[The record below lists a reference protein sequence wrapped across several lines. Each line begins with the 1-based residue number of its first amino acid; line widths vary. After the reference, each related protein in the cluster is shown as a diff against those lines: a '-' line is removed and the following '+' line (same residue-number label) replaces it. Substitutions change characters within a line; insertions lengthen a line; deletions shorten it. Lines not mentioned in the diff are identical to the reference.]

1 MGNHNTTITSS
12 KSSNQI
18 QIKSLSSSMKRSK
31 TTNSISQNSQQATA
45 TTTTTNT
52 TLGCFK
58 CNSKTNNFNKMN
70 NNEDEQEH
78 LGGMLASSV
87 SDLLAESTNIFTK
100 FRNRLKKSNI
110 RVKSTPSSAYTINPV
125 QNSQPDHTDAVAAA
139 AAPVE
144 IPRRSET
151 DYNINLIS
159 SSSSNNN
166 NNNNNHHTKNSNKEI
181 KLLSRTFAVHDF
193 KDKALNE
200 DETKRVS
207 DLEEHESLSS
217 YELNDENTSIMNTQS
232 ESLCYIDQEEDT
244 CTNCS
249 SSSYSSSNST
259 STSVSLSSLNFL
271 NQVNQ
276 KLYSHLN
283 TTYPNITT
291 TTNINNTNF
300 NFNINN
306 NFDLLEFSNDNITLY
321 NNFVNCPFYSIS
333 KSRNYNY
340 DEKRAPLA
348 DSETFTLS
356 GSQSCLNYSI
366 KRIRL

>member
-1 MGNHNTTITSS
+1 
-12 KSSNQI
+12 
-18 QIKSLSSSMKRSK
+18 
-31 TTNSISQNSQQATA
+31 
-45 TTTTTNT
+45 
-52 TLGCFK
+52 
-58 CNSKTNNFNKMN
+58 
-70 NNEDEQEH
+70 
-78 LGGMLASSV
+78 
-87 SDLLAESTNIFTK
+87 
-100 FRNRLKKSNI
+100 
-110 RVKSTPSSAYTINPV
+110 
-125 QNSQPDHTDAVAAA
+125 
-139 AAPVE
+139 
-144 IPRRSET
+144 
-151 DYNINLIS
+151 
-159 SSSSNNN
+159 
-166 NNNNNHHTKNSNKEI
+166 
-181 KLLSRTFAVHDF
+181 
-193 KDKALNE
+193 
-200 DETKRVS
+200 
-207 DLEEHESLSS
+207 
-217 YELNDENTSIMNTQS
+217 MNTQS

>member
-31 TTNSISQNSQQATA
+31 TTNSISQNSQQAAAT

-58 CNSKTNNFNKMN
+58 CNSKTNNFNKIN

-125 QNSQPDHTDAVAAA
+125 VNSQPDHTAAA
-139 AAPVE
+139 DVASVE

-159 SSSSNNN
+159 SSSNND
-166 NNNNNHHTKNSNKEI
+166 NNNNHHTKNSNKEI

-217 YELNDENTSIMNTQS
+217 YELNDENASLMNTQS

-283 TTYPNITT
+283 TTPITT
-291 TTNINNTNF
+291 TTITNINNTNF